1 MTTETKRRLILSKWR
16 GSRDEVATLRAEI
29 KELEIER
36 DDALDDRD
44 SIQNERNALQSQLDE
59 REGPG
64 MREALTDVKYW
75 MHAAQFR
82 RSWPLLRKIEDAL
95 G

>member
-16 GSRDEVATLRAEI
+16 CIRDDLVEAREQIESLESEQDARCA
-29 KELEIER
+29 ELE
-36 DDALDDRD
+36 
-44 SIQNERNALQSQLDE
+44 S
-59 REGPG
+59 
-64 MREALTDVKYW
+64 ALTDVKYW

-82 RSWPLLRKIEDAL
+82 RSWPLLRKVEEVL